1 MKLNKIMAS
10 LVTVMGA
17 QMLITSAY
25 ADRIIQRP
33 TGAFYI
39 VSDQEATKAFDRN
52 NYGFFMLPP
61 SPTNTI
67 TTAPTPRK
75 SHKKKSVKKS
85 QPQKKAIKKET
96 PCVPVECPVA
106 PRKPVTTVEPAESI
120 FLRLEKNK

>member
-52 NYGFFMLPP
+52 NYGFFMLTP
-61 SPTNTI
+61 SPTIAI
-67 TTAPTPRK
+67 TTSPTHRK
-75 SHKKKSVKKS
+75 SHKKKSVKKVHI
-85 QPQKKAIKKET
+85 PKKTINKET